1 MRYFII
7 YLSHARNAYTY
18 THAVASPLYESNRAV
33 YGGREMFSI
42 VLCFACLGYKTIWK
56 LKMRISQF
64 PTYGCL
70 IRIVYLACLWMS
82 QNILSFHARARIRPK
97 CIKHYNNTV
106 IPLRMFTKW
115 YLSKM
120 CFVSF
125 NKVLTRWYIFDIII
139 LQNRDHLKYRI
150 NKLKKQRSLL
160 YAAYLLTNS
169 CIPKITIK
177 TNISQPHI
185 FK

>member
-70 IRIVYLACLWMS
+70 IRIVYFACLWMS

-106 IPLRMFTKW
+106 ILLRMFTK
-115 YLSKM
+115 YNLSKM

-125 NKVLTRWYIFDIII
+125 NKVIFRCRCVMYTMIHFWY
-139 LQNRDHLKYRI
+139 NYATKY
-150 NKLKKQRSLL
+150 
-160 YAAYLLTNS
+160 
-169 CIPKITIK
+169 
-177 TNISQPHI
+177 
-185 FK
+185 